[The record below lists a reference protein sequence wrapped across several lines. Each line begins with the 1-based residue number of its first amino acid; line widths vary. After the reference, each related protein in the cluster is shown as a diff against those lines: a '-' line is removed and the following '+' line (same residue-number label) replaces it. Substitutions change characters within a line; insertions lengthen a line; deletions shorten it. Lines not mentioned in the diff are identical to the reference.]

1 MTSGA
6 RAPRARAPVLAAPS
20 RGQSTG
26 GAGRQLAHRPK
37 PRRPRAPRPPRGGG
51 ATSQKREGCEARP
64 SASVR
69 ASSQCVMINSPYQTL
84 AVPPA

>member
-1 MTSGA
+1 MSQGPSP
-6 RAPRARAPVLAAPS
+6 RAPCSPRRAVP
-20 RGQSTG
+20 GQSTG
-26 GAGRQLAHRPK
+26 GAGRQLAHGPNRAARARP
-37 PRRPRAPRPPRGGG
+37 APPGGG
-51 ATSQKREGCEARP
+51 ATSQKCEGLGEARP